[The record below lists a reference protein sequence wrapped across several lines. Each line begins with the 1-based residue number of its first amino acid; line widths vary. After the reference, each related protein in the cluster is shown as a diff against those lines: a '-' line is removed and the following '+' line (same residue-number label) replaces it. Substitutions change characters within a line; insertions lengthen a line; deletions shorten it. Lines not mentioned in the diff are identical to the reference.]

1 MSLYTRIRKVY
12 RLLRDREQYFT
23 YKEKYENLPQQ
34 YLECKQAYENLRPFN
49 KVVPIGHYE
58 SPYPSEAELEA
69 GYNKGFD
76 DKLQGIDLNEQAQ
89 LSLYENLKTYA
100 EECPM
105 ADKEKNENYRF
116 YDFGDNIWFG
126 RDDARYLYAILMHF
140 KPKNVIEIGS
150 GFSTSLML
158 DTNEILN
165 HSMNLLCIE
174 PRAQRLKSL
183 LRAKDNLKIIEQD
196 VQNVSLEI
204 FSKLEGGGGDMLFI
218 DSSHLCRPFGDVNRE
233 LFEILPSLKKGVIV
247 HFHDIIYPFEYPKV
261 WTLEQRRAYN
271 EAYILRAFLQ
281 YNKDFE
287 ILFWGSFLCNRSKIK
302 DYGLFGGGSIY
313 LRKKG

>member
-1 MSLYTRIRKVY
+1 M
-12 RLLRDREQYFT
+12 
-23 YKEKYENLPQQ
+23 
-34 YLECKQAYENLRPFN
+34 
-49 KVVPIGHYE
+49 PIGHYE
-58 SPYPSEAELEA
+58 SHYPSEAELEA

-105 ADKEKNENYRF
+105 ADREKNENYRF

-183 LRAKDNLKIIEQD
+183 LRAKDNLKVIEQD

-204 FSKLEGGGGDMLFI
+204 FSKLEGGGAICCLLIPLIFVVPLAM
-218 DSSHLCRPFGDVNRE
+218 
-233 LFEILPSLKKGVIV
+233 
-247 HFHDIIYPFEYPKV
+247 
-261 WTLEQRRAYN
+261 
-271 EAYILRAFLQ
+271 
-281 YNKDFE
+281 
-287 ILFWGSFLCNRSKIK
+287 
-302 DYGLFGGGSIY
+302 SIGNY
-313 LRKKG
+313 LRYCQV